1 MIDTKVKFD
10 MLNPPSAAPG
20 RPAQSCRP
28 WGGKVRGAFADDS
41 RTCSCRRRCAG
52 SRAVRWAALAVLCS
66 TSVLAE
72 PAFLFESNV
81 LAMYVP
87 SPGMGTGAAV
97 ADFDADGDPD
107 IFVPTGGGE
116 PNLLFRN
123 RGDGTFD
130 EVAAD
135 FGLDDTRQ
143 ARVALWVDYDGDG
156 DLDLFVGRDCH
167 ITDFDGISAEVAAAA
182 GSCSVPVL
190 SLYAQTADGFV
201 DVSESAGLF
210 TSVGAVANAFH
221 AGGLSAADVSGD
233 GLPDIYFARWQ
244 AKPELYISDT
254 LFFGGGEA
262 PGYSLGS
269 GLTAIAQS
277 QAGHWQGLMHDFDY
291 DDRLDLFVNVDFA
304 ANQFWL
310 NGVDLN
316 LVDAAADAGVASSW
330 NEMGLAAGD
339 YDNDGD
345 IDLFITNIFDWNG
358 QDSHNLLYR
367 NDSVEGA
374 AGFTE
379 RAIAAGVDDAGWGWG
394 ASWLDADNDGDLD
407 LAVTNGYCEIPI
419 PDEDRYCEAV
429 HERDRSRFFE
439 NRGEGNGF
447 VEVGEQ
453 VGFDDTLIGAGLIAA
468 DFDGDGRLDLL
479 QTAIDPDSVPWEHS
493 SQTPR
498 TARLTIYR
506 NRETAGDGGNR
517 HAWVRPVLAESGSP
531 ALGAVV
537 RVYMDNG
544 EILSRL
550 AAAGE
555 SWMSQAPATLH
566 FGLGAT
572 AEVERVEIDWPQ
584 DSADSVFDSLPI
596 NDGAVLQ
603 GPETLFGSGFE

>member
-1 MIDTKVKFD
+1 M
-10 MLNPPSAAPG
+10 
-20 RPAQSCRP
+20 
-28 WGGKVRGAFADDS
+28 GA
-41 RTCSCRRRCAG
+41 G
-52 SRAVRWAALAVLCS
+52 I
-66 TSVLAE
+66 
-72 PAFLFESNV
+72 
-81 LAMYVP
+81 
-87 SPGMGTGAAV
+87 AV

-107 IFVPTGGGE
+107 IFVPTGGGQ

-130 EVAAD
+130 EISAD
-135 FGLDDTRQ
+135 VGLADLRQ

-167 ITDFDGISAEVAAAA
+167 VADFDGISAEVAAAA

-221 AGGLSAADVSGD
+221 AGGLSAADLSGD

-254 LFFGGGEA
+254 LFIGGGEA

-269 GLTAIAQS
+269 GLTDIALS
-277 QAGHWQGLMHDFDY
+277 EAGYWQGVMHDFDQ
-291 DDRLDLFVNVDFA
+291 DGLLDLFVNVDFKS
-304 ANQFWL
+304 NQLWI
-310 NGVDLN
+310 NDPNLN
-316 LVDAAADAGVASSW
+316 LVDVAFEAGTDSDW
-330 NEMGLAAGD
+330 NEMGLAPGD

-345 IDLFITNIFDWNG
+345 IDLFISNIHEWNG
-358 QDSHNLLYR
+358 QGSHNLLYR
-367 NDSVEGA
+367 NDSIEQA

-379 RAIAAGVDDAGWGWG
+379 RAVAAGVGDAGWGWG
-394 ASWLDADNDGDLD
+394 STWLDADNDGDLD

-419 PDEDRYCEAV
+419 PDEERYCDIV

-439 NRGEGNGF
+439 NPGDGTGF
-447 VEVGEQ
+447 MEVGEA
-453 VGFDDTLIGAGLIAA
+453 VGFADTLIGAGLVAA
-468 DFDGDGRLDLL
+468 DFDGDGRQDLL
-479 QTAIDPDSVPWEHS
+479 QTAIDPDSVPWENS
-493 SQTPR
+493 NQTPR
-498 TARLTIYR
+498 SARLTIYR
-506 NRETAGDGGNR
+506 NREAAGDGGNR
-517 HAWVRPVLAESGSP
+517 HAWARPMLAESGSP

-544 EILSRL
+544 EILTRL

-584 DSADSVFDSLPI
+584 DPADSVFDSLPI
-596 NDGAVLQ
+596 NAGAVLQ
-603 GPETLFGSGFE
+603 GPETLFISGFE